1 MAPCFSEVPVGQ
13 YFRVDVQDQLPEC
26 EINRRD
32 TIKKELEAQFQL
44 WQTEEQ
50 HCRYLSVVHNPNDAD
65 DTPSIFSVVGN
76 SRI

>member
-1 MAPCFSEVPVGQ
+1 MAPYFSEVPVDQ
-13 YFRVDVQDQLPEC
+13 YFRVDVQDQLPEF

-44 WQTEEQ
+44 WHTEEQ